1 MTQLVYTEPELKQD
15 HKFAAPQIEAGYRLH
30 GGFDE
35 SGSYVSPRTLNR
47 WPAIRNWQA
56 ALGARGWELLDVSQE
71 LLKRENY
78 PTRAQQKFLLE
89 RDMGSVLWNSL
100 TITGIVEAR
109 GKYLATYDAPEIQD
123 IVVEDLSET
132 CLGHLNKGLLVTH
145 GWDEGG
151 DEAAGIGGHDAMWF
165 AVRDLLFG
173 KDAYAIP
180 PDPERLNRPEIGR
193 LMPMIPE
200 GHEELLLLLMNV
212 LMIEVRA
219 ESFFEFCVLVM
230 RDPDLFNHRRA
241 EADHAAVIVDRIRA
255 DEQSHVAY
263 LQTAISELRS
273 FTIRT
278 TDGGTIPGT
287 EMLDR
292 IWQGLTVYHGVQVF
306 DQNRER
312 TRAALVPY
320 LESKPNGAA
329 LVAAFD
335 DLEQERAA

>member
-1 MTQLVYTEPELKQD
+1 MNQLVFTEPELKQD
-15 HKFAAPQIEAGYRLH
+15 HPFAEPQVEAGYRLH

-35 SGSYVSPRTLNR
+35 SGTYISPRTLNR

-56 ALGARGWELLDVSQE
+56 ALDGRGWDLLDASQE

-78 PTRAQQKFLLE
+78 PTSAQQKFLLE

-109 GKYLATYDAPEIQD
+109 GKFLVTYDAPNMQD

-165 AVRDLLFG
+165 AVRDMLFG
-173 KDAYAIP
+173 KGAYP
-180 PDPERLNRPEIGR
+180 MPEEPERLNRPEIGR

-200 GHEELLLLLMNV
+200 AHEELLLLMMNV

-219 ESFFEFCVLVM
+219 ESFFEFCVRIM
-230 RDPDLFNHRRA
+230 RDPDLFADRRA
-241 EADHAAVIVDRIRA
+241 DADHAAVIVDRIRA

-263 LQTAISELRS
+263 LQTALSELRS
-273 FTIRT
+273 FTIKT
-278 TDGGTIPGT
+278 VDGGTIPGT
-287 EMLDR
+287 QMLDR
-292 IWQGLTVYHGVQVF
+292 IWQGLTVYHGVTVF

-312 TRAALVPY
+312 TRAGLIPY
-320 LESKPNGAA
+320 MESKPNGTA